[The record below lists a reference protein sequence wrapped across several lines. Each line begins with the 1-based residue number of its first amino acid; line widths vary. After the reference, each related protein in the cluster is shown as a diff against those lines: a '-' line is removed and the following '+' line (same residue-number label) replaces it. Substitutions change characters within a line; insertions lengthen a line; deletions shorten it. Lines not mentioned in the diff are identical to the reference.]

1 MHSVVSCV
9 DSFTAAALPVVEK
22 PSPVPAVEPAPAAR
36 PARSAKAVKHLTMM
50 KVLASRARLT
60 AVELC
65 LDGSSFTATA
75 LQTPMRISARRVADH
90 LKMLCKVGVLQQRQS
105 GGDKRE
111 MEYMIRPEF
120 VRKAEDGTAIFDF
133 GSGQLH
139 FPHVRLRD

>member
-1 MHSVVSCV
+1 M
-9 DSFTAAALPVVEK
+9 DSFTVADLPVVEE
-22 PSPVPAVEPAPAAR
+22 PSPVSPVKPAPAPR

-65 LDGSSFTATA
+65 LDGSAFTATA
-75 LQTPMRISARRVADH
+75 LQPPMRLTARRVADH

-111 MEYMIRPEF
+111 TEYVIRPEF

-139 FPHVRLRD
+139 FPHVRLRE